1 MRYISQLS
9 NKRDWMQIQHEQVD
23 GISTRGRFRGQL
35 GREDE
40 LELLTAIQVC
50 A

>member
-9 NKRDWMQIQHEQVD
+9 KKDWMQIQHEQVD
-23 GISTRGRFRGQL
+23 EISTRGRFRGPL
-35 GREDE
+35 GRGDE